1 MKTTCFEN
9 AKFAPNVSC
18 IGETHLNEGVD
29 KYSGAFLTA
38 DYASIIGVRITEI
51 KSMNIK
57 CLLSSDSTIRG
68 KEKSGMYPGWLLVA
82 ITLFITTVLP
92 GTSMALE
99 VPDFEK
105 LVNEQGSAVVKISVT
120 GSRQQ
125 AAVPGFDG
133 QQLPEPFRRYFEN
146 LPQQPDQ
153 RRSSG
158 FGSGFVISDDGFIVT
173 NAHVV
178 DNASEITVALPDRRE
193 YVAELIGSDERSD
206 IALLKVDATGL
217 PALTLGDST
226 DLNVGQWVLAIG
238 SPFGFEYTATQG
250 IISAVSRS
258 LPDENYVPFIQTDAA
273 VNPGNSGGP
282 LFDTNGEVIGV
293 NSQIFSRS
301 GGYQGLSFAI
311 PVNVVKSVVAQLKDN
326 GYVSRGWLGVL
337 IQNVDRDLAQSFGLD
352 RPIGALVSKV
362 TEQSPAEAAGLQ
374 PGDIILSLNGIEVE
388 RSSNLPPLVGL
399 LAVGDIAELK
409 VLRKGERIVLP
420 VTIAEL
426 EGSKSQPVKTSLEQR
441 QGEGKLGLVVSDL
454 TSDQRS
460 EFGTDGVIVE
470 QVEPSSP
477 AAAAGVRQGDV
488 VISFN
493 QTEVTSVKQLV
504 DLVSDSPTGRPLP
517 LLIQRGD
524 SPLYSALTLQ

>member
-1 MKTTCFEN
+1 M
-9 AKFAPNVSC
+9 
-18 IGETHLNEGVD
+18 
-29 KYSGAFLTA
+29 
-38 DYASIIGVRITEI
+38 IT
-51 KSMNIK
+51 K
-57 CLLSSDSTIRG
+57 CLLSSDSATRG
-68 KEKSGMYPGWLLVA
+68 KEKFSSYPGWLLLA
-82 ITLFITTVLP
+82 IAMFITTVMP

-105 LVNEQGSAVVKISVT
+105 LIKEQGSAVVKISVT
-120 GSRQQ
+120 GSKQQ
-125 AAVPGFDG
+125 TTLPGFDG
-133 QQLPEPFRRYFEN
+133 QPLPEPFRRYFEN

-217 PALTLGDST
+217 PTLTLGNSGN
-226 DLNVGQWVLAIG
+226 LNVGQWVLAIG

-337 IQNVDRDLAQSFGLD
+337 IQNVDRNLAESFGLD
-352 RPIGALVSKV
+352 RPIGALVSQV
-362 TEQSPAEAAGLQ
+362 TKQSPAEAAGLK
-374 PGDIILSLNGIEVE
+374 PGDIILSLNDIEVE
-388 RSSNLPPLVGL
+388 RSSDLPPLVGL
-399 LAVGDIAELK
+399 LAVGDIADLG
-409 VLRKGERIVLP
+409 VLRKGKRIVVP

-426 EGSKSQPVKTSLEQR
+426 ENSQSKPVETSFEDR
-441 QGEGKLGLVVSDL
+441 QGESRLGLVVSDL
-454 TSDQRS
+454 TSAQRS
-460 EFGTDGVIVE
+460 DLGTSGVIVE

-477 AAAAGVRQGDV
+477 AASAGVRQGDV
-488 VISFN
+488 VVSFN
-493 QTEVTSVKQLV
+493 QIEVTSVKQLI
-504 DLVSDSPTGRPLP
+504 DLVGDAPTGKPLP